1 MSSGL
6 LGRGEQKKEP
16 RHEGEPSGWGERVGR
31 ECAAICDL
39 ENRFAEEA
47 SSEGGGEQR
56 GRVEHAGGGRSGP
69 QLLRNPIK

>member
-31 ECAAICDL
+31 RCAAIYDL

-47 SSEGGGEQR
+47 SSAGRAKHAGR
-56 GRVEHAGGGRSGP
+56 GRGRSGP